1 MLYGAPLRSVNST
14 YPVVVVSHGMTG
26 MRTVHTALCS
36 ELASHGYVLACVE
49 HRDRSACTTVRKI
62 SGAPGEYED
71 EWISFIP
78 FKGKWLK
85 DLTQVNFRNKQVRM
99 IYGSTPASSVFFD
112 RVGKTESR

>member
-1 MLYGAPLRSVNST
+1 MA
-14 YPVVVVSHGMTG
+14 G
-26 MRTVHTALCS
+26 MRTGNTALCS

-62 SGAPGEYED
+62 PKPGAPGEYED

-85 DLTQVNFRNKQVRM
+85 DLTQVTFRNKQVRM
-99 IYGSTPASSVFFD
+99 IDDSATTSWFC
-112 RVGKTESR
+112 